1 MAAIKSDKDLA
12 AGDRQ
17 KAMKLAEEKILPH
30 VDFEEATRLAVGRGW
45 KQASPEQQKKLVS
58 EFRNM
63 LVRTYSNA
71 ISAYEGQTMKVLPSR
86 VKPGETDATVRNQFI
101 RPGGKPVLIDYSMR
115 KTDKGWKIYDIVVEG
130 VSLVL
135 TYRSEFDAIVKQ
147 DGIDALIKRLA
158 RRTRRRPWVGLRA
171 AQLQKRASRVAQD
184 GFDRRVELAARNQ
197 QEAQRRAIRELEPG
211 GAAREPAAR
220 DLGGRQRA
228 QRAILHVA
236 LV

>member
-1 MAAIKSDKDLA
+1 MTRLLALMLFLAFPVFAQETGPEELVKKITDDVMAAIKSDKELA

-86 VKPGETDATVRNQFI
+86 VKPGESDATVRNQFI

-115 KTDKGWKIYDIVVEG
+115 KTDKGWKVYDIVVEG

-147 DGIDALIKRLA
+147 DGIDALIKRLSA
-158 RRTRRRPWVGLRA
+158 KNA
-171 AQLQKRASRVAQD
+171 
-184 GFDRRVELAARNQ
+184 
-197 QEAQRRAIRELEPG
+197 
-211 GAAREPAAR
+211 PAAV
-220 DLGGRQRA
+220 GGTA
-228 QRAILHVA
+228 GGTASKA
-236 LV
+236 AK